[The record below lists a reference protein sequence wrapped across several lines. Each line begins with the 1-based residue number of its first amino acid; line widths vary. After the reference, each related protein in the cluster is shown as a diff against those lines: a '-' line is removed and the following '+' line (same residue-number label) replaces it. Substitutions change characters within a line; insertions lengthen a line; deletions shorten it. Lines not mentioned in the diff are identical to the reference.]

1 MPTTTTSQVS
11 PQVAAQ
17 EPPTQ
22 DQHGFRDRVRA
33 LHERGLSPIL
43 VLAVLVAV
51 VAAYDSSFL
60 QPASLT
66 ALLDQAAPLVLLSL
80 AQAMVVITGRIT
92 LANAALASLLG
103 VVLARTLGAYGQGAV
118 LGVLVTAVVVGA
130 VIGGLHMWTQVP
142 SFIITLG
149 ALGIFAGLSL
159 WVSNADSIFI
169 SDGYAAVEW
178 ISLRLYGVPISFLLV
193 LLIAG
198 VLMAVF
204 ALFPIGRAIR
214 AVGLNERA
222 AAYSGVRTGAVVV
235 MAFAIS
241 GLLSGLAAVSQVA
254 QLQSAGASTSDSLL
268 LPSIAAV
275 ILGGTSISGGVG
287 GVGRTVVGALIVAL
301 LRVGLDLVGVPS
313 AVQPIVYGV
322 IVIAAIAATV
332 DRRRGVAAA

>member
-1 MPTTTTSQVS
+1 MPTKTASTSGITTQAGTSG
-11 PQVAAQ
+11 A
-17 EPPTQ
+17 
-22 DQHGFRDRVRA
+22 DQPSFGDRVRA
-33 LHERGLSPIL
+33 FHERGLTPSV

-60 QPASLT
+60 QAGSLA
-66 ALLDQAAPLVLLSL
+66 ALLDQAAPLALLAL
-80 AQAMVVITGRIT
+80 AQAIIIITGRIT

-103 VVLARTLGAYGQGAV
+103 VILARTLGTYGQGAV
-118 LGVLVTAVVVGA
+118 LGVLLSAALVGA
-130 VIGGLHMWTQVP
+130 LIGALHMWTQVP

-149 ALGIFAGLSL
+149 ALGIFAGISL
-159 WVSNADSIFI
+159 WASNADSIFVNQ
-169 SDGYAAVEW
+169 GYEAVEW
-178 ISLRLYGVPISFLLV
+178 ISLRLYGTPISFLLV
-193 LLIAG
+193 VVIAG

-204 ALFPIGRAIR
+204 TLFPIGRGIR

-222 AAYSGVRTGAVVV
+222 AAYSGLRTGTVVV
-235 MAFAIS
+235 TAFAIS
-241 GLLSGLAAVSQVA
+241 GLLSGLAAVCQVA

-287 GVGRTVVGALIVAL
+287 GMGRTVIGALIVAL

-322 IVIAAIAATV
+322 IVILAIAATV
-332 DRRRGVAAA
+332 DRRRGVAVA